1 MWILSKEND
10 PNFKHALL
18 TNRVYTVGRS
28 DSDII
33 ILDRSVSRHHAT
45 LRLTYLENNLD
56 GDTLPDLSIVD
67 LSKFGTSVNGK
78 ALNKST
84 LSLES
89 GSKIT
94 FGALPGVTVTA
105 EFQPLNVLLS
115 LVPADLRTTV
125 RSHLLSLG
133 ATMLNA
139 WEPRCTLV
147 VMPRLIVTH
156 KVLCAL
162 LSGVSIVTPAYLE
175 SLINACGGQI
185 FSTPSC
191 ADFLPQIEEKGF
203 DGSDKAKFYPNGTR
217 SKVFDGK
224 TFYFMTQ
231 SKFQR
236 YRQLLGLTTASM
248 ELLTSSTYSRLG
260 DETQVRAALRNR
272 LASTTA
278 CVLYESS
285 ATTFYNSD
293 QSWHA
298 TVYTV
303 LQELQLRPILEQEI
317 AFAIIEASSA
327 SVCNPRILCCDL
339 LLKQSQGI
347 PEDYLSQFARFTVPS
362 AIYSDIDCPSR
373 CAVRPSLLQRKRLAG
388 PLTSEQNNTENNE
401 LLEDPGSPRKRRRIL
416 QTGPISRLLPPDC
429 PLNNA
434 LARGRSKI
442 LVPDTEALPASC
454 TLVSDYADTVED
466 YPSPGRQIVGRPP
479 KWSPGSSDLLEE
491 EEPDRKPTS
500 DNLSL
505 GASIGRTSVTVSSPF
520 STTKQSIVTAGA
532 SPKEEFSENRV
543 DQAFDSLPSLSTLIK
558 WPTFKH
564 PEEFPGSD
572 ASFGENA
579 NRTVNYRFS
588 VQEPVLSNAE
598 KENISP
604 CPRTAL
610 STAIVVNSSAQGHRV
625 SECLVTGEF
634 LSKEKGHRLIVEGLT
649 SSARKQASSEATVE
663 SAVACAKVEFAALCT
678 LRPTRIPKAVPAS
691 VYSDFKTVNFKR
703 FRKIWP
709 FTSGS
714 PCRDIYAE
722 VLTKQQPTRPR
733 VALAP
738 FVGGQRED
746 SMAACR
752 ITAPKPLDAED
763 LVNQAKINH
772 LFDQLCA
779 LPTLKRR

>member
-1 MWILSKEND
+1 MIQ
-10 PNFKHALL
+10 
-18 TNRVYTVGRS
+18 
-28 DSDII
+28 
-33 ILDRSVSRHHAT
+33 
-45 LRLTYLENNLD
+45 D

-94 FGALPGVTVTA
+94 FGALPGVTVT
-105 EFQPLNVLLS
+105 
-115 LVPADLRTTV
+115 
-125 RSHLLSLG
+125 
-133 ATMLNA
+133 
-139 WEPRCTLV
+139 
-147 VMPRLIVTH
+147 
-156 KVLCAL
+156 
-162 LSGVSIVTPAYLE
+162 
-175 SLINACGGQI
+175 
-185 FSTPSC
+185 
-191 ADFLPQIEEKGF
+191 
-203 DGSDKAKFYPNGTR
+203 
-217 SKVFDGK
+217 
-224 TFYFMTQ
+224 
-231 SKFQR
+231 
-236 YRQLLGLTTASM
+236 
-248 ELLTSSTYSRLG
+248 LG

-327 SVCNPRILCCDL
+327 SVCNPRILW
-339 LLKQSQGI
+339 
-347 PEDYLSQFARFTVPS
+347 
-362 AIYSDIDCPSR
+362 
-373 CAVRPSLLQRKRLAG
+373 

-543 DQAFDSLPSLSTLIK
+543 DQAVLNAFDSLPSLSTLIK

-634 LSKEKGHRLIVEGLT
+634 LSKEKGHR
-649 SSARKQASSEATVE
+649 ATVE

-703 FRKIWP
+703 FRK
-709 FTSGS
+709 
-714 PCRDIYAE
+714 
-722 VLTKQQPTRPR
+722 V
-733 VALAP
+733 
-738 FVGGQRED
+738 
-746 SMAACR
+746 
-752 ITAPKPLDAED
+752 PLDRKCCSVDCDASSTHPLASVFPSALTRGSLTELSRLFTVD
-763 LVNQAKINH
+763 LSE
-772 LFDQLCA
+772 LCF
-779 LPTLKRR
+779 L